1 MKRFFQALA
10 IVLCLSMFT
19 PSIMPIVG
27 IETVKASIKTPK
39 LSKSKVE
46 IAQGSSASIK
56 LNNASSKSVKW
67 SSSNKSVATVN
78 KGKIKGVAPGKATIT
93 AKYKDKSYKCKVTI
107 KKFGLEYINSEIIAK
122 TPEGYNIIKYTN
134 NTECNI
140 GLIIKTEHYDNNG
153 YHESDSTEK
162 ILCAKGESIYSS
174 FKTSDK
180 QIIKI
185 HAVTKYKELPED
197 FIDKYE
203 IAVDDNYGHNM
214 FKCYLNNTT
223 SEGITCRVFIIFY
236 DNNGEI
242 VETKYFKSIGVDQD
256 EKTMRIYSVDEN
268 VVKAE
273 VFVNYVY
280 YDFLYD

>member
-39 LSKSKVE
+39 LS
-46 IAQGSSASIK
+46 
-56 LNNASSKSVKW
+56 
-67 SSSNKSVATVN
+67 
-78 KGKIKGVAPGKATIT
+78 
-93 AKYKDKSYKCKVTI
+93 
-107 KKFGLEYINSEIIAK
+107 
-122 TPEGYNIIKYTN
+122 
-134 NTECNI
+134 
-140 GLIIKTEHYDNNG
+140 
-153 YHESDSTEK
+153 
-162 ILCAKGESIYSS
+162 KGESIYSS

-236 DNNGEI
+236 DICHIFKLSLQRRSLILSLVSWQNSS
-242 VETKYFKSIGVDQD
+242 YFHNMQNSS
-256 EKTMRIYSVDEN
+256 EK
-268 VVKAE
+268 
-273 VFVNYVY
+273 
-280 YDFLYD
+280 